1 MFLLQLVC
9 ERADLLATACGVA
22 RAYPTY
28 SRKTASAA
36 PQDYNITV
44 EVILVGKGDA
54 PLNDEDIKVVKIF
67 SDFYLEL
74 ILQYYH

>member
-1 MFLLQLVC
+1 MQLVC

-36 PQDYNITV
+36 PQDYAITV

-54 PLNDEDIKVVKIF
+54 PLNDEDIKVVQIF
-67 SDFYLEL
+67 LKFVIGIDFTV
-74 ILQYYH
+74 